1 MKNYSYIFKILIQE
15 NTLFMHIPDGF
26 LDTKTIV
33 ATTLFSAVGFGTAL
47 HKLKNTI
54 LPSQIPLVGL
64 TAAFVFVAQMLNF
77 PVVAG
82 TSGHLV
88 GSVLTAVLLGP
99 NAAVVVITSVLVVQ
113 CFLFADGGV
122 LALGANIFNMAIIGS
137 LVGYVIYRGVNKI
150 IPGRRGWF
158 TSIVFAS
165 WCSTV
170 IASILCAG
178 ELAWSGTV
186 RWDAAFPVMANVHML
201 IGIGEGLITVLIVA
215 AVWKARPDLLQEQ
228 ISGSLSFNIRE
239 IIIYGTI
246 VIIGLLLFVSPF
258 VSEWPDGLEK
268 TAALLGFQRNA
279 VDSDLI
285 QSPISNYKFPGIGS
299 PVMATTLAGIIG
311 AVIVFVIGLVISKFL
326 VSQSDNNLL
335 KR

>member
-1 MKNYSYIFKILIQE
+1 
-15 NTLFMHIPDGF
+15 MHIPDGF
-26 LDTKTIV
+26 LDTKTII
-33 ATTLFSAVGFGTAL
+33 ATTAFSAVGFGTAL

-54 LPSQIPLVGL
+54 LPHQIPMVGL

-99 NAAVVVITSVLVVQ
+99 NAAVVVITSVLIVQ

-137 LVGYVIYRGVNKI
+137 FFGYMIYRIVNKI

-158 TSIVFAS
+158 TAIMFAS

-170 IASILCAG
+170 LASILCAG

-186 RWDAAFPVMANVHML
+186 RWNAAFPVMANVHML
-201 IGIGEGLITVLIVA
+201 IGIGEGLITVLVIA
-215 AVWKARPDLLQEQ
+215 AVWKTRADLLEENV
-228 ISGSLSFNIRE
+228 SRVSPSSHRE
-239 IIIYGTI
+239 FIIYG
-246 VIIGLLLFVSPF
+246 IITVVGLLLFLSPF

-268 TAALLGFQRNA
+268 TAALLGFERNA
-279 VDSDLI
+279 IDSSLI
-285 QSPISNYKFPGIGS
+285 QFPISDYKFPGVGS
-299 PVMATTLAGIIG
+299 PAMATTLAGLVG
-311 AVIVFVIGLVISKFL
+311 AVIVFILGLVISKFL
-326 VSQSDNNLL
+326 VSQSD
-335 KR
+335 KKISTR